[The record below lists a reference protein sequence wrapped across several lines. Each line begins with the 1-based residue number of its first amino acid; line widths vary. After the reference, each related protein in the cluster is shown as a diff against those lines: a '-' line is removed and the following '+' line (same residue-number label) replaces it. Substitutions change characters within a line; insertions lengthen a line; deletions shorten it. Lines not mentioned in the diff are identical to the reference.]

1 MRRRVTSHRL
11 VQAYRQAPW
20 RTQIQW
26 IVTVLI
32 VVIGAA
38 LVALVYLD
46 ISSQTATAGL
56 EIQNMQDTISQLQ
69 QQIADQNSK
78 LAWLTSATLMK
89 ARAQSMD
96 FEMAM
101 PQNELYIVVPG
112 YQGRSTAVIAPST
125 TSSLPQSL
133 LSPSYTQSLWEW
145 MFQGIFNINANQNGQ

>member
-1 MRRRVTSHRL
+1 MTSHRL

-20 RTQIQW
+20 RRQIQW
-26 IVTVLI
+26 IVFVLI
-32 VVIGAA
+32 VVVGAA
-38 LVALVYLD
+38 LVALVYLN

-56 EIQNMQDTISQLQ
+56 EIQNMQSSIDELQ

-89 ARAQSMD
+89 ARAQSMG

-112 YQGRSTAVIAPST
+112 YQGRSTAVIAPSNA
-125 TSSLPQSL
+125 SSLPQSL
-133 LSPSYTQSLWEW
+133 IRSSYTQSLWEW
-145 MFQGIFNINANQNGQ
+145 MFQGIFNINANQAGQ